1 MYRNTSGEN
10 TKLAVSSLWVAEWV
24 WGGSSGGA
32 LAMTVLLADI
42 FTRRMYAYI
51 TCAILKEK
59 GINIGPGLLKDRPIK
74 PIRSTLP
81 LGAQVAQLGSGE
93 GGRGREK
100 EPPPA
105 QCQPPPTCQ
114 WVSWPSDRCYSIFHC
129 VSGQA
134 PWETD
139 SETEICMQQVCR
151 EELWGT
157 APLGEWRQDW
167 AEGEAGLWCC
177 HNKGLSRSQKE
188 LWSWEGSSEWSQ
200 HGGRGLG
207 LRTSAWPVT
216 GWGLPLGKECN
227 FGQSNSLQLRG
238 RSWERLGCGQQLGG
252 MNTSA
257 LKGNLELS
265 EHLSQCRFLQR
276 CQVAK
281 MKK

>member
-114 WVSWPSDRCYSIFHC
+114 
-129 VSGQA
+129 
-134 PWETD
+134 
-139 SETEICMQQVCR
+139 
-151 EELWGT
+151 
-157 APLGEWRQDW
+157 
-167 AEGEAGLWCC
+167 
-177 HNKGLSRSQKE
+177 
-188 LWSWEGSSEWSQ
+188 
-200 HGGRGLG
+200 
-207 LRTSAWPVT
+207 
-216 GWGLPLGKECN
+216 
-227 FGQSNSLQLRG
+227 
-238 RSWERLGCGQQLGG
+238 
-252 MNTSA
+252 
-257 LKGNLELS
+257 
-265 EHLSQCRFLQR
+265 
-276 CQVAK
+276 
-281 MKK
+281 